1 MSFLNKNNP
10 VWSASTTTTL
20 ATVGSGS
27 TSKHDVVAGRDGT
40 VTVSNHGPVNM
51 YVGTKEHVT
60 TGILLQPGA
69 ALTLAMQPGVTI
81 YLNDDTETAVYTL
94 VEF

>member
-10 VWSASTTTTL
+10 VWSGSTKTTL

-27 TSKHDVVAGRDGT
+27 TSKYDVVSGRDGT

-51 YVGTKEHVT
+51 YVGTTQHIT

-69 ALTLAMQPGVTI
+69 ALTLAMQPNVTI
-81 YLNDDTETAVYTL
+81 YLNDDTDSAVYTL
-94 VEF
+94 VEY

>member
-10 VWSASTTTTL
+10 VWTASTKTTN
-20 ATVGSGS
+20 ATVVG
-27 TSKHDVVAGRDGT
+27 TYDEIAGRDGT
-40 VTVSNHGPVNM
+40 TIVSNHGPVNL
-51 YVGTKEHVT
+51 YVGTTQAAT

-81 YLNDDTETAVYTL
+81 YLNDATNSAVYSL

>member
-10 VWSASTTTTL
+10 VWTSATKTTL
-20 ATVGSGS
+20 VT
-27 TSKHDVVAGRDGT
+27 VAGGYDEIVGKDGLAI
-40 VTVSNHGPVNM
+40 VSNHGPVNL
-51 YVGTKEHVT
+51 YVGTTQHAT

-69 ALTLAMQPGVTI
+69 ALTIPMQPGVTI
-81 YLNDDTETAVYTL
+81 YLNDATNTAIYTL

>member
-10 VWSASTTTTL
+10 VWSSSTKTTK
-20 ATVGSGS
+20 ATVAGG
-27 TSKHDVVAGRDGT
+27 HDEIIGREGT

-51 YVGTKEHVT
+51 YVGTSDVAA

-69 ALTLAMQPGVTI
+69 ALTLGMQPGVTI
-81 YLNDDTETAVYTL
+81 YLNDATNSAVYTL
-94 VEF
+94 VEY

>member
-10 VWSASTTTTL
+10 VWSSSTTTTL
-20 ATVGSGS
+20 VTISGKFD
-27 TSKHDVVAGRDGT
+27 TIAGRDGT
-40 VTVSNHGPVNM
+40 TIVSNHGPVNL

-81 YLNDDTETAVYTL
+81 YLNDDTQTAVYSL